1 MPVDADQGRPTSPH
15 YQGLPAT
22 AAIRGDRSAM
32 LRPALRQT
40 LVTLTLM
47 TPALAASPAEQRG
60 KTFALTNCARC
71 HSIDRVTQ
79 SPLKIA
85 PPFRTLHLRYPIET
99 LGEALA
105 EGIETG
111 HPTMPAF
118 QLDPDQI
125 NDLLSSLKTL
135 EYCWPRDPAPPA
147 APARSRRS
155 FPSQFDPNRRP

>member
-1 MPVDADQGRPTSPH
+1 MRRSSMSRA
-15 YQGLPAT
+15 AT
-22 AAIRGDRSAM
+22 ALCGEPADHLHFSRSSICGLTQINDDRPRRTIKTRPVADSGTLKKRSAM
-32 LRPALRQT
+32 LRFALRQAI
-40 LVTLTLM
+40 VTLLLT

-60 KTFALTNCARC
+60 KTYALTNCARC
-71 HSIDRVTQ
+71 HSVDRVTK

-85 PPFRTLHLRYPIET
+85 PPFRTLHLRYPVET

-125 NDLLSSLKTL
+125 NDLLSYLKSL
-135 EYCWPRDPAPPA
+135 E
-147 APARSRRS
+147 
-155 FPSQFDPNRRP
+155 